1 MNIYQKNGLIVLS
14 LIIGFVISIAYGYC
28 FRNFIN
34 QPSFTAK
41 DVEYK
46 MLSEGIKSDKYSVS
60 PLFKNG
66 YGITLSAP
74 YYFHERKNVIF
85 IGNHGDKSEHSFYKI
100 DSLGNLVDSIRFSKD
115 HSTTIFGEYILQNTA
130 FSSWIVDG
138 DTTRKTYVEFNAD
151 ADWTE
156 GKVEAEFDRLKQ
168 KAKDVFYFKYERLW
182 DYNDPRKESKI
193 DKAVFLIDG
202 KWHALYGKNLYVN
215 LDDLPDNTLPNLMF
229 SNNSLDKPNPIA
241 YVAHFQKINRVKK
254 NEWLG
259 FAYINLF
266 YKTDTIKIKTKM
278 AQNEKPKNTQEKYAA
293 YNMGYYKPEGLPYV
307 IFAQDYVYYIIKTK
321 K

>member
-1 MNIYQKNGLIVLS
+1 MNIYQKNGVIVLL
-14 LIIGFVISIAYGYC
+14 LIIGFVASIAYGYG

-46 MLSEGIKSDKYSVS
+46 MLTEGVKSDKYSVS
-60 PLFKNG
+60 PLFKSEHR
-66 YGITLSAP
+66 IDLSVP
-74 YYFHERKNVIF
+74 YFFRERKNIIF
-85 IGNHGDKSEHSFYKI
+85 IGNYGDKSEHSFYKI
-100 DSLGNLVDSIRFSKD
+100 DSLGNLVDSIKFGKNY
-115 HSTTIFGEYILQNTA
+115 STTIFGEYILQNTGY
-130 FSSWIVDG
+130 SSWIIDG
-138 DTTRKTYVEFNAD
+138 DTTRKNYKEFNAD
-151 ADWTE
+151 ADWSE
-156 GKVEAEFDRLKQ
+156 EKVEDEFDRLKQ

-215 LDDLPDNTLPNLMF
+215 LDDLPDNTLTNLIT
-229 SNNSLDKPNPIA
+229 NSRNFDKPNPIA
-241 YVAHFQKINRVKK
+241 YVADFRKINRVKK
-254 NEWLG
+254 DTWDGL
-259 FAYINLF
+259 AYINLF

-278 AQNEKPKNTQEKYAA
+278 AQNEKPKNDQQKYPA
-293 YNMGYYKPEGLPYV
+293 YNMGYYKPEDLPYA
-307 IFAQDYVYYIIKTK
+307 IIAHDYVYYIIKTK

>member
-60 PLFKNG
+60 PLFKNV

-182 DYNDPRKESKI
+182 DYNDP
-193 DKAVFLIDG
+193 
-202 KWHALYGKNLYVN
+202 
-215 LDDLPDNTLPNLMF
+215 
-229 SNNSLDKPNPIA
+229 
-241 YVAHFQKINRVKK
+241 
-254 NEWLG
+254 
-259 FAYINLF
+259 
-266 YKTDTIKIKTKM
+266 
-278 AQNEKPKNTQEKYAA
+278 
-293 YNMGYYKPEGLPYV
+293 
-307 IFAQDYVYYIIKTK
+307 
-321 K
+321 